1 MKALYKH
8 LFCVFLV
15 LYFTQIAHINAE
27 ENRDFYKILGIKR
40 SAKPRDIKKA
50 FKKMSIKHHPDKN
63 PGDENALKKY
73 QDVSAAY
80 EVLNDS
86 EKRRRYDKCGE
97 KCVNEEQGGGGWDPW
112 GGIFG

>member
-8 LFCVFLV
+8 LLFVFLA
-15 LYFTQIAHINAE
+15 LYFTQIDYINADN
-27 ENRDFYKILGIKR
+27 NRDFYKILGIKR

-50 FKKMSIKHHPDKN
+50 FKKMSILHHPDKN

-80 EVLNDS
+80 DMLNDV
-86 EKRRRYDKCGE
+86 EKRRKYDKCGE
-97 KCVNEEQGGGGWDPW
+97 ECANKEDGGGWDPW
-112 GGIFG
+112 GGMFG